1 MLSKLHWQ
9 KRTNRK
15 SQQSFEGH
23 SLSPQPSPELQPEG
37 ASASPPSRRPGFLS
51 RVRSQRFSTVNLP
64 ANSSHQATF
73 ILPACPA
80 IVRHGRGSASGMNKS
95 QGHQVTNDMLIF
107 LDRDRQ
113 LQSALHQL
121 PGRINSR

>member
-64 ANSSHQATF
+64 ANSSHQASSNPVPKRHSYYQ
-73 ILPACPA
+73 PAQPLYDTA
-80 IVRHGRGSASGMNKS
+80 EAQRPV
-95 QGHQVTNDMLIF
+95 
-107 LDRDRQ
+107 
-113 LQSALHQL
+113 
-121 PGRINSR
+121 